1 MINYERFTL
10 PNGLRIIVH
19 EDRSTPLVT
28 MNILYDVG
36 SRDEDPETTG
46 LAHLFE
52 HLMFGGSLNA
62 PDFDM
67 PLQLVGAE
75 NNAFTNND
83 ITNYY
88 ITIPADNIETA
99 FWLESDRML
108 GLNFSQKSLD
118 TQKNVVIEEYKQRY
132 LNQPYGDSILLL
144 RPLAYKVHPYRWT
157 TIGLD
162 ISHIEKVELPTVKD
176 FFFSHYA
183 PNNAILCLAGNI
195 SSETTIHLAEKW
207 FGPIGRRTI
216 APRALPVEPAQM
228 EERSMTVERE
238 VPSDALYKVWHTDS
252 RLSSDFQV
260 LDLLTDVLAGGE
272 SGRLNTRLVREK
284 KLFSEINAYITSDL
298 DPGLMVLYGNV
309 MKDVDLKYADEAVNN
324 LLEELKKPGSIPAD
338 EIEKVKNRFESS
350 MVFSNTSVLNKG
362 VNLAFYEL
370 LDKPE
375 MINTEIEIYRQISSE
390 MMEDAA
396 RRYLS
401 PLRCSTLFY
410 KSSVKM

>member
-1 MINYERFTL
+1 MIQYERFSL
-10 PNGLRIIVH
+10 PNGLKVIVH

-28 MNILYDVG
+28 MNILYNVG
-36 SRDEDPETTG
+36 SRDEDAATTG

-62 PDFDM
+62 PDFDK

-88 ITIPADNIETA
+88 ITIPADNVETA

-108 GLNFSQKSLD
+108 GLNFSQKNLD

-132 LNQPYGDSILLL
+132 LNQPYGDAILLL

-162 ISHIEKVELPTVKD
+162 ISHIEKVELPVVKD

-195 SSETTIHLAEKW
+195 TPATTRHLAEKW
-207 FGPIGRRTI
+207 FGPIERRTI
-216 APRALPVEPAQM
+216 AIRDLPVEPSQN
-228 EERSMTVERE
+228 EERMMTVERD

-252 RLSSDFQV
+252 RLSNDFQV

-298 DPGLMVLYGNV
+298 DPGLLVLYGNV
-309 MKDVDLKYADEAVNN
+309 MKDIDLEYANQAVTN
-324 LLEELKKPGSIPAD
+324 LLEELKKPGSIPQD
-338 EIEKVKNRFESS
+338 EMEKVKNRFESS

-370 LDKPE
+370 LDRPE
-375 MINTEIEIYRQISSE
+375 MINTEIDIYRQITSG
-390 MMEDAA
+390 MIEDAA
-396 RRYLS
+396 SRYLS
-401 PLRCSTLFY
+401 PSGCCTLFY
-410 KSSVKM
+410 KSSTE